1 MHFHCLLLSA
11 FLLRINSIDSVPIEK
26 LAENRSEEIKEIPST
41 VPTLIRVSLRR
52 SDDSETL
59 NAPVVET
66 CFKKC
71 RDIYSKDST
80 TNDPCSIGCK
90 LNKSLVNS
98 KDLCNQTCKE
108 TYSDSPDQKACI
120 FACAMN
126 AEDQFEPVKTV
137 SSVENDS
144 SSDDKMIP
152 VRIIGPSN
160 DPQPS
165 PIIKDLMSQ
174 EMRSIVTNILN
185 RMRNLMNFA
194 RQHPTLENRVQN
206 DQVIEDPPQSF
217 LFKPKSEDSF
227 SVQRSLSVL
236 MTRDGEGHNK
246 IVVIKPP
253 PKITSHR
260 NTWIPFGLPIEPMF
274 KHQKTNQNSESKN
287 YDNYE
292 GESSLD
298 NQIRLIRP
306 IDQISW
312 NPDNQND
319 HESLASKI
327 FNRMAFGRF
336 DVNVKDPDL
345 IVNNKN
351 LRDFDS
357 WNNFFLLLTPFLY
370 LLLIVL
376 LLYLIVWM
384 IYPIP
389 NYLISR
395 IYPRNLSRSKIVGGE
410 SSKLPESRDNFLHKY
425 RKKLWDLYSTRKVR
439 NYTQLS
445 SILNNLTANAGKDQS
460 DIPSPNASSMLSPPS
475 YLDATHGSFG
485 NEVKQESRKIENEP

>member
-1 MHFHCLLLSA
+1 
-11 FLLRINSIDSVPIEK
+11 
-26 LAENRSEEIKEIPST
+26 
-41 VPTLIRVSLRR
+41 
-52 SDDSETL
+52 
-59 NAPVVET
+59 
-66 CFKKC
+66 
-71 RDIYSKDST
+71 
-80 TNDPCSIGCK
+80 
-90 LNKSLVNS
+90 
-98 KDLCNQTCKE
+98 
-108 TYSDSPDQKACI
+108 
-120 FACAMN
+120 
-126 AEDQFEPVKTV
+126 
-137 SSVENDS
+137 
-144 SSDDKMIP
+144 
-152 VRIIGPSN
+152 
-160 DPQPS
+160 
-165 PIIKDLMSQ
+165 
-174 EMRSIVTNILN
+174 
-185 RMRNLMNFA
+185 
-194 RQHPTLENRVQN
+194 
-206 DQVIEDPPQSF
+206 
-217 LFKPKSEDSF
+217 
-227 SVQRSLSVL
+227 
-236 MTRDGEGHNK
+236 
-246 IVVIKPP
+246 
-253 PKITSHR
+253 
-260 NTWIPFGLPIEPMF
+260 MF

-425 RKKLWDLYSTRKVR
+425 RKKV
-439 NYTQLS
+439 
-445 SILNNLTANAGKDQS
+445 
-460 DIPSPNASSMLSPPS
+460 
-475 YLDATHGSFG
+475 SF
-485 NEVKQESRKIENEP
+485 VLF